1 MIADSG
7 GYRTPFEL
15 KLPSCF
21 FISCMSLLSGT
32 LLHECGLHGV
42 DRRAAR
48 IRGTNK
54 GGCAKDR

>member
-21 FISCMSLLSGT
+21 FISCMSLIKASQ
-32 LLHECGLHGV
+32 V
-42 DRRAAR
+42 
-48 IRGTNK
+48 
-54 GGCAKDR
+54 GGFYMSAGCTG